1 MPPYGVT
8 SDDLA
13 NNISNAPHTYLVGG
27 RQHVLV
33 AVGDTLYA
41 FMLP

>member
-1 MPPYGVT
+1 MRPHVI
-8 SDDLA
+8 LA
-13 NNISNAPHTYLVGG
+13 AAAVVLLSSIYA

-41 FMLP
+41 FALY